1 MRMGD
6 EQLKIQKIDGFSRIY
21 QAECFPNEF
30 LTMMGKN
37 KGEQARYLR
46 WLYTWLAVLDREGM
60 RALDLSQFEYLRETD
75 NPRLFAIRH
84 PHSQINER
92 YIYIYEAG
100 ESAILLTAFMEKSK
114 RDYDFAITRAKNIL
128 KELEESDYGTS

>member
-1 MRMGD
+1 
-6 EQLKIQKIDGFSRIY
+6 LKLQKLGGFSRIY
-21 QAECFPNEF
+21 QAECFPDEF
-30 LTMMGKN
+30 SAMMGKN
-37 KGEQARYLR
+37 KGEQSRYLR

-60 RALDLSQFEYLRETD
+60 KALDLSQFEYLRDTA

-92 YIYIYEAG
+92 YIYIYEDG

-114 RDYDFAITRAKNIL
+114 HDYDYAITRAKNIL
-128 KELEESDYGTS
+128 KELEESDDGTS